1 MKKKKQPK
9 SVSANIMKVISKQ
22 PRTAEELRRELKDT
36 FGHNEKLDDVRV
48 NLLYLLRREQV
59 KRKKEGKL
67 YKYYI

>member
-1 MKKKKQPK
+1 
-9 SVSANIMKVISKQ
+9 MKVISKQ